1 MKLQTT
7 VLALTCAV
15 AALSASAAAAAQ
27 VGPDP
32 TAPDIRQTDPRAA
45 GPVLYDDACKCWAGV
60 PTVATR
66 QGKTVVRN
74 PTAPDIRQTD
84 PRAAGPAPTVAALQ
98 GDTVFDWGD
107 WGIGAAS
114 GIGLTLLTLGGISII
129 VRRRT
134 DRAPAG
140 PAAGVGP

>member
-15 AALSASAAAAAQ
+15 AALSASGAAAEQ
-27 VGPDP
+27 V
-32 TAPDIRQTDPRAA
+32 
-45 GPVLYDDACKCWAGV
+45 V
-60 PTVATR
+60 P
-66 QGKTVVRN
+66 N

-84 PRAAGPAPTVAALQ
+84 PRAAGPAPTVATLQ
-98 GDTVFDWGD
+98 GNTLFDWGD
-107 WGIGAAS
+107 WGIGVAS

-134 DRAPAG
+134 GRAPVG
-140 PAAGVGP
+140 PAARVGP